1 MNKRKNKVKIVTGML
16 TILIIISLIGPFIAL
31 HNPYETNLLNTLQS
45 PSLKYPFGTDS
56 LGRCVY
62 SRVLY
67 GMSRTIFSSLILVSI
82 TFIFG
87 SLVGIISGYL
97 GGIIDDFIMI
107 VINIFLA
114 LPSMVLAI
122 AIAGILGGGMVNALI
137 ALVVVSWPKYANLA
151 RGEVLTVKEEVY
163 IQAAK
168 LSGNSNF
175 HILIKH
181 IIPNIYGKLLVVG
194 TLDIGTII
202 MELSG
207 LSFLGLCSPLP
218 LAELG
223 SMMSEGKSYIQF
235 APWLILAPGITILI
249 IVIIFNIFGD
259 TMQELINSKKNRG

>member
-56 LGRCVY
+56 LGRCIY

-107 VINIFLA
+107 VINIISL
-114 LPSMVLAI
+114 
-122 AIAGILGGGMVNALI
+122 NHLI
-137 ALVVVSWPKYANLA
+137 TYMKLVVILKKIKNIILFQ
-151 RGEVLTVKEEVY
+151 RC
-163 IQAAK
+163 QAAM
-168 LSGNSNF
+168 
-175 HILIKH
+175 HH
-181 IIPNIYGKLLVVG
+181 Y
-194 TLDIGTII
+194 
-202 MELSG
+202 
-207 LSFLGLCSPLP
+207 
-218 LAELG
+218 
-223 SMMSEGKSYIQF
+223 
-235 APWLILAPGITILI
+235 
-249 IVIIFNIFGD
+249 
-259 TMQELINSKKNRG
+259 LINIM